1 MSQMSR
7 RAWLGMAGAAA
18 AAGLVGLPQLQ
29 REGRAATLT
38 PRELIRQRNLPNVVL
53 TTHEGEQVRF
63 YDDLVKDKFVTINMV
78 YTTCKATCPLT
89 TANLVRVQKMLGD
102 RVGRD
107 LFMYSISI
115 DPEQDTPKVLNA
127 YVKTFGVG
135 SGWKFLTGKREDIEL
150 LRRRLGFAWANQ
162 EMDRNKDFHTG
173 NLRYGNEPLMLW
185 GAVPGMA
192 EPEWVSECIL
202 FADWPQ
208 NREKDRERIA
218 QLKSRK
224 ASRAESGANPTA
236 PIAQGHAHH

>member
-1 MSQMSR
+1 MNLSR
-7 RAWLGMAGAAA
+7 RELLGMAGAAA
-18 AAGLVGLPQLQ
+18 VGAGLLALPS
-29 REGRAATLT
+29 GKKAWAATT
-38 PRELIRQRNLPNVVL
+38 PRDLIREDYLPNTLL
-53 TTHEGEQVRF
+53 TNHEGEQVRF
-63 YDDLVKDKFVTINMV
+63 YDDLIKDKFVTINMV
-78 YTTCKATCPLT
+78 YTSCKATCPLT

-107 LFMYSISI
+107 LSMYSITL
-115 DPEQDTPKVLNA
+115 DPERDTPEVLNA

-135 SGWKFLTGKREDIEL
+135 SGWKFLTGKPEDIEL

-162 EMDRNKDFHTG
+162 EMDKNRDFHTG

-218 QLKSRK
+218 QVKSRK
-224 ASRAESGANPTA
+224 ASHAESGANPTA
-236 PIAQGHAHH
+236 PIAQGHGHH

>member
-1 MSQMSR
+1 MNQMSR

-38 PRELIRQRNLPNVVL
+38 PRELLQRRNFPNIEL
-53 TTHEGEQVRF
+53 TTHLGEKVRF

-78 YTTCKATCPLT
+78 YTSCKATCPLT

-107 LFMYSISI
+107 LFMYSITL
-115 DPEQDTPKVLNA
+115 DPEHDTPEVLNS
-127 YVKTFGVG
+127 YVKTFGAG
-135 SGWKFLTGKREDIEL
+135 KGWKFLTGKPEDIEF

-173 NLRYGNEPLMLW
+173 TLRYGNEPLMLW

-224 ASRAESGANPTA
+224 ASGAEGGASPTA
-236 PIAQGHAHH
+236 PIAHGHGHH

>member
-1 MSQMSR
+1 MIKISR

-18 AAGLVGLPQLQ
+18 AAGAVGLPPLQ
-29 REGRAATLT
+29 REGRAAPLP
-38 PRELIRQRNLPNVVL
+38 PRELIRLRNFPNVVL

-63 YDDLVKDKFVTINMV
+63 YDDLIKGKFVTINMM
-78 YTTCKATCPLT
+78 YSTCKATCPLT
-89 TANLVRVQKMLGD
+89 TANLVRVQRLLAD

-107 LFMYSISI
+107 LFMYSITL
-115 DPEQDTPKVLNA
+115 DPKQDTPEVLNA
-127 YVKTFGVG
+127 YAKTFGVG
-135 SGWKFLTGKREDIEL
+135 KGWKFLTGKPEDIER

-162 EMDRNKDFHTG
+162 EMDKNKDFHTG

-208 NREKDRERIA
+208 NLQKDRQLIA
-218 QLKSRK
+218 QAKSLR
-224 ASRAESGANPTA
+224 ASAAERAA
-236 PIAQGHAHH
+236 PMTPMTRDHEHH

>member
-53 TTHEGEQVRF
+53 TTHEGEEVRF

-78 YTTCKATCPLT
+78 YTSCKATCPLT

-107 LFMYSISI
+107 LFMYSITL
-115 DPEQDTPKVLNA
+115 DPEHDTPEVLNT
-127 YVKTFGVG
+127 YVKTFGAG
-135 SGWKFLTGKREDIEL
+135 KGWKFLTGKPEDIEF
-150 LRRRLGFAWANQ
+150 LRRRLGFAWANR

-173 NLRYGNEPLMLW
+173 TLRYGNEPLMLW

-192 EPEWVSECIL
+192 EPEWVSECVL

-224 ASRAESGANPTA
+224 ASGAEGGASPTA
-236 PIAQGHAHH
+236 PIAHGHGHH

>member
-7 RAWLGMAGAAA
+7 RTWLGMAGAAA

-29 REGRAATLT
+29 RESRAAALT
-38 PRELIRQRNLPNVVL
+38 PRDLIRQRNLPNVVL

-78 YTTCKATCPLT
+78 YTSCKTTCPLT

-107 LFMYSISI
+107 LSMYSITL
-115 DPEQDTPKVLNA
+115 DPEHDTPEVLNS
-127 YVKTFGVG
+127 YVKTFGTG
-135 SGWKFLTGKREDIEL
+135 KGWKFLTGKPEDIEF

-173 NLRYGNEPLMLW
+173 TLRYGNEPLMLW

-218 QLKSRK
+218 QLKSSK
-224 ASRAESGANPTA
+224 ASRAESGASPAA
-236 PIAQGHAHH
+236 PMAQGHGHH

>member
-1 MSQMSR
+1 
-7 RAWLGMAGAAA
+7 MAGATAA
-18 AAGLVGLPQLQ
+18 VGMVGLPPLQ
-29 REGRAATLT
+29 RESRAAPLP
-38 PRELIRQRNLPNVVL
+38 PRELIRRRNFPNVVL

-63 YDDLVKDKFVTINMV
+63 YDDLVKDKFVTLNMV
-78 YTTCKATCPLT
+78 YTSCKATCPLT

-107 LFMYSISI
+107 LFMYSITI
-115 DPEQDTPKVLNA
+115 DPERDTPEVLNA
-127 YVKTFGVG
+127 YVKTFGAG
-135 SGWKFLTGKREDIEL
+135 KGWKFLTGKPEDIEF
-150 LRRRLGFAWANQ
+150 LRRRLGFAWANR
-162 EMDRNKDFHTG
+162 EMDKNKDFHTG

-208 NREKDRERIA
+208 NRQKDRERIA

-224 ASRAESGANPTA
+224 ASSAERAGPMTPTT
-236 PIAQGHAHH
+236 HDHEHR